1 MAKLTG
7 GEFTGRKML
16 AITLGFFGVI
26 IAVNVLL
33 AWKAV
38 STFPGLEVQN
48 GYVASQ
54 TWDAEMAAQKALGW
68 TLAASYDR
76 GTGQMELLFTD
87 RDGQPAPARDLA
99 VLVGR
104 PTETRQDQAPVF
116 VHEGSA
122 FRAPV
127 ALGPGKWMLLVEAT
141 APDGTRFRQR
151 QDLFVKG

>member
-1 MAKLTG
+1 MA
-7 GEFTGRKML
+7 EFTGRKML
-16 AITLGFFGVI
+16 AVCLAFFGVI
-26 IAVNVLL
+26 IAVNLLL

-54 TWDAEMAAQKALGW
+54 TWDADMAAQKALGW
-68 TLAASYDR
+68 TLAADYDSK
-76 GTGQMELLFTD
+76 GALLELVFTD
-87 RDGQPAPARDLA
+87 RSGQPAVVSDLS

-104 PTETRQDQAPVF
+104 PTESRQDQRPAF

-122 FRAPV
+122 YRAPV
-127 ALGPGKWMLLVEAT
+127 TLGAGKWMMMVEAT